1 MLPRPMSQRPPS
13 PHERPSTI
21 NEALERTAHAL
32 RMQRPAEAERLAS
45 DVLKSNRTNILAARL
60 LGEALLLQDRPQE
73 AINPLQRAARRSQ
86 DPAIETLLARALAN
100 SGRGD
105 EALDRLRQATARRP
119 PYPLAFL
126 ELGDQLGKI
135 GRFDEALAVFE
146 DGLAL
151 TPDAAVLR
159 IGLGFL
165 HLNRNDRAR
174 ARSLFLAVRVAAP
187 ERHDAL
193 VALALVMTLDGE
205 YAAGADLYR
214 RALDLRPDDAMTRV
228 RLGKC
233 LLEMGERKA
242 GEAVLRVAVGGV
254 AQRTGPAIMALAATP
269 HGRFFLRPSA
279 AAKFLQAN

>member
-1 MLPRPMSQRPPS
+1 
-13 PHERPSTI
+13 
-21 NEALERTAHAL
+21 
-32 RMQRPAEAERLAS
+32 MQRHAEAERLAA
-45 DVLKSNRTNILAARL
+45 DVLKSNRTNVLAARY

-73 AINPLQRAARRSQ
+73 AIVPLQRAARRSQ
-86 DPAIETLLARALAN
+86 DPAIETLLARALAEA
-100 SGRGD
+100 GRKD
-105 EALDRLRQATARRP
+105 DALDRLRQATARRP

-135 GRFDEALAVFE
+135 GRSDEALAVFE
-146 DGLAL
+146 EGLAL

-165 HLNRNDRAR
+165 HLSRNDRGKAR
-174 ARSLFLAVRVAAP
+174 GLFAAVRTSAP
-187 ERHDAL
+187 ERRDAL
-193 VALALVMTLDGE
+193 VALAHVMTLDGE
-205 YAAGADLYR
+205 YAAAADLYR
-214 RALDLRPDDAMTRV
+214 RALELWPDDAMTRI

-242 GEAVLRVAVGGV
+242 GEAAVRAAVGGV

-279 AAKFLQAN
+279 AAKFLRAGS

>member
-1 MLPRPMSQRPPS
+1 MSQRPPS
-13 PHERPSTI
+13 PPERPGSI
-21 NEALERTAHAL
+21 GEALERAALAL
-32 RMQRPAEAERLAS
+32 RMQRHAEAERLAA
-45 DVLKSNRTNILAARL
+45 DVLKSNRTNVLAARY

-73 AINPLQRAARRSQ
+73 AIVPLQRAARRSQ
-86 DPAIETLLARALAN
+86 DPAIETLLARALAEA
-100 SGRGD
+100 GRKD
-105 EALDRLRQATARRP
+105 DALDRLRQATARRP

-135 GRFDEALAVFE
+135 GRSDEALAVFE
-146 DGLAL
+146 EGLAL

-165 HLNRNDRAR
+165 HLSRNDRGKAR
-174 ARSLFLAVRVAAP
+174 GLFAAVRTSAP
-187 ERHDAL
+187 ERRDAL
-193 VALALVMTLDGE
+193 VALAHVMTLDGE
-205 YAAGADLYR
+205 YAAAAELYR
-214 RALDLRPDDAMTRV
+214 RALELWPDDAMTRI

-242 GEAVLRVAVGGV
+242 GEAAVRAAVGGV

-279 AAKFLQAN
+279 AAKFLRAGS